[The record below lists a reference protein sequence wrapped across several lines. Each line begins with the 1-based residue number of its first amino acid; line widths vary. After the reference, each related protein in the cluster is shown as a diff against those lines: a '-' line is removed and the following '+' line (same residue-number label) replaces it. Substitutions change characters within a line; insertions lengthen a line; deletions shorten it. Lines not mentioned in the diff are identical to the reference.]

1 MPFPERRRQ
10 ERTTAQR
17 ISFWSVVALE
27 AALVGY
33 VVLILIGAVLKVTG
47 CVA

>member
-1 MPFPERRRQ
+1 M
-10 ERTTAQR
+10 QR
-17 ISFWSVVALE
+17 AKFWIVVGLE

-33 VVLILIGAVLKVTG
+33 VVLILIGAVLKATG